1 MIFLYILTKST
12 LHFKILY
19 SYEVP
24 TTDVKDP
31 DHVIVPIYLR
41 EKKSS
46 LSYSPSNL
54 FGQPQLISLP
64 KNNLTYENLYNHL
77 LNRLQR
83 YVTPPPMGQIWW
95 KSNANTNNNND
106 ANHIN
111 NNGNESLMNGET
123 TTNTDDD
130 ADGLTSSKQQPEST
144 VTSNGENDDGPND
157 NTNNQV
163 HDLVSLMYFQDWK
176 FKSQIHCQNIQCM
189 LFSLSII
196 FSN

>member
-1 MIFLYILTKST
+1 M
-12 LHFKILY
+12 
-19 SYEVP
+19 P
-24 TTDVKDP
+24 TTDVNDP

-83 YVTPPPMGQIWW
+83 YVTPPPLGQIWW

-111 NNGNESLMNGET
+111 NNVNESLMNGET
-123 TTNTDDD
+123 STNTDDNP
-130 ADGLTSSKQQPEST
+130 DGLTSSKQKPQST
-144 VTSNGENDDGPND
+144 VTSNGEIDESSND

-163 HDLVSLMYFQDWK
+163 VTFLPNFYLENLVVKGLM
-176 FKSQIHCQNIQCM
+176 HNI
-189 LFSLSII
+189 II
-196 FSN
+196 FIIFPF

>member
-1 MIFLYILTKST
+1 MKIIQYFSRLYR
-12 LHFKILY
+12 
-19 SYEVP
+19 YEVP
-24 TTDVKDP
+24 TTDVNDP

-83 YVTPPPMGQIWW
+83 YVTPPPIGQIWW

-106 ANHIN
+106 DNRIN

-130 ADGLTSSKQQPEST
+130 ADGLTTSKQQPEST

-163 HDLVSLMYFQDWK
+163 QYMVFFMYFQD
-176 FKSQIHCQNIQCM
+176 
-189 LFSLSII
+189 
-196 FSN
+196 

>member
-1 MIFLYILTKST
+1 M
-12 LHFKILY
+12 
-19 SYEVP
+19 P
-24 TTDVKDP
+24 TTDVNDP

-77 LNRLQR
+77 TKRLQR
-83 YVTPPPMGQIWW
+83 YVNTPPSGQIWW

-111 NNGNESLMNGET
+111 NNINDSLMNGET
-123 TTNTDDD
+123 TKSTDD
-130 ADGLTSSKQQPEST
+130 ADGQASSKITLPAQSTVTNST
-144 VTSNGENDDGPND
+144 VTSNEENGESSEG
-157 NTNNQV
+157 NNQNQV
-163 HDLVSLMYFQDWK
+163 PISCT
-176 FKSQIHCQNIQCM
+176 HCNR
-189 LFSLSII
+189 LFIRYISHLY
-196 FSN
+196 

>member
-1 MIFLYILTKST
+1 MTKST
-12 LHFKILY
+12 LHFLILY

-83 YVTPPPMGQIWW
+83 YVTPPPTGQIWW

-106 ANHIN
+106 TNRIN

-144 VTSNGENDDGPND
+144 VTSNGENDNGSND

-163 HDLVSLMYFQDWK
+163 HDIAFLMYFQD
-176 FKSQIHCQNIQCM
+176 
-189 LFSLSII
+189 
-196 FSN
+196 